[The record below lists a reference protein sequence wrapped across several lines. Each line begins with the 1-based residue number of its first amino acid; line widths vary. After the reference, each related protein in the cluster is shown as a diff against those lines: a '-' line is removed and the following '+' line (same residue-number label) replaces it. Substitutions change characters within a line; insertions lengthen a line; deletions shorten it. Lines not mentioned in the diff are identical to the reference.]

1 MLSYGWGVCEWEG
14 SHTSRQE
21 EGEEEGG
28 SMVHVVGLID
38 HLITQ

>member
-21 EGEEEGG
+21 EGEEEGAG
-28 SMVHVVGLID
+28 RKKVRRREAVWCMW
-38 HLITQ
+38 